1 MFFSGQGPVFF
12 APNDINGV
20 LGSLLDIGNLESF
33 NFGFE
38 PNVITDKE
46 SKSGNRL
53 VAARIETELTANV
66 SITLKEPNVENLEIM
81 FRAARVTNVGASVT
95 NETNFKASGIAVGDI
110 VVSKFQNISSLVV
123 TDSAGSPAT
132 LTLGTHYEILSA
144 KFGRVRFL
152 NVTGHTQP
160 YKFAYTYANRVITP
174 LFNDV
179 QKDYFIHMEGINTV
193 DSTNFLAQFYKA
205 RVSPP
210 TEFNL
215 LQDEFGRFTLEGE
228 LLIDPTRDLD
238 ANFRQFGR
246 LANPI

>member
-12 APNDINGV
+12 AAVDGNGV
-20 LGSLLDIGNLESF
+20 PGSFFDIGNLESF

-38 PNVITDKE
+38 PNVITDRE

-66 SITLKEPNVENLEIM
+66 SITLKEPNVENLEVM
-81 FRAARVTNVGASVT
+81 FRAAKVSNAGSTVTD
-95 NETNFKASGIAVGDI
+95 ETNFKASGIAVNDVI
-110 VVSKFQNISSLVV
+110 VTKFQNISSVVV

-132 LTLGTHYEILSA
+132 LTLGTHYEIQSA
-144 KFGRVRFL
+144 KFGRIRFL

-160 YKFAYTYANRVITP
+160 YKVSYTYAARIVTP
-174 LFNDV
+174 LFNSS

-193 DSTNFLAQFYKA
+193 DSTAFLSQFYKA

-228 LLIDPTRDLD
+228 LLIDPTRDAD
-238 ANFRQFGR
+238 PNFKQFGR
-246 LANPI
+246 LVNPL